1 MPSGTALLVED
12 DPAVARLRDAD
23 GTPRG
28 YLEIDTDLTILG
40 RVDEQRRH
48 SQKLESIGLLAGGV
62 AHDLNNL
69 LTVINGY
76 SEMLLS
82 EMPADSPF
90 RELLRE
96 ISTAGDRA
104 AGLTQQLLT
113 FSRKQLV
120 QSTVL
125 TTGCTS
131 PKSRKRNKVTV

>member
-12 DPAVARLRDAD
+12 DRAVAWLRAAD

-28 YLEIDTDLTILG
+28 YLEIDTDLTVLR
-40 RVDEQRRH
+40 RVDEQQRH

-90 RELLRE
+90 REPLRE

-104 AGLTQQLLT
+104 AVLTQQLLT

>member
-23 GTPRG
+23 GTPCG
-28 YLEIDTDLTILG
+28 YLDIDTDLTILR

-76 SEMLLS
+76 SEMVLS

-90 RELLRE
+90 REFLRE

-120 QSTVL
+120 QSTVSN
-125 TTGCTS
+125 TGCTS
-131 PKSRKRNKVTV
+131 PKSGKWNQVTV

>member
-1 MPSGTALLVED
+1 MPSGMAL
-12 DPAVARLRDAD
+12 PGGRRPRVARLRDAD

-28 YLEIDTDLTILG
+28 YLDIDTDLTILR
-40 RVDEQRRH
+40 RVEEQRRH

-120 QSTVL
+120 QSTVSN
-125 TTGCTS
+125 TGCTS
-131 PKSRKRNKVTV
+131 PKSGKRNKVTV